1 MEEKILLSLIVAP
14 AVEDTLVDWLLARRE
29 NIGFTS
35 FPVYGHGASEQAMTQ
50 AEKVTGR
57 KKQILF
63 QTYLNRQQSKVIV
76 DALITDFKGS
86 GMHYWTVPLIEGGH
100 IC

>member
-1 MEEKILLSLIVAP
+1 M
-14 AVEDTLVDWLLARRE
+14 LLARKE

-35 FPVYGHGASEQAMTQ
+35 FPVYGHGASVQTMTE

-63 QTYLNRQQSKVIV
+63 QTCLTLQHSHSIV
-76 DALITDFKGS
+76 EELIKDFKGS
-86 GMHYWTVPLIEGGH
+86 GMHYWTVPVIEGRH
-100 IC
+100 IY

>member
-14 AVEDTLVDWLLARRE
+14 AVEDSVVDWLLARKE

-35 FPVYGHGASEQAMTQ
+35 FPVYGHGSSVQSMTQ

-63 QTYLNRQQSKVIV
+63 QTYLSIQQSQSIV
-76 DALITDFKGS
+76 EELITDFKGS
-86 GMHYWTVPLIEGGH
+86 GMHYWTVPVIEGGH
-100 IC
+100 IG